1 MCHAFGVMSENSSLS
16 PRSQISSKTFICLHI
31 AFKSM
36 IHLSSG
42 FPGGL
47 VVKNLPANAG
57 DEGSI
62 PEYQEGPLEVEMATH
77 SSVLAW
83 EIPWTQKPGGLQSVG
98 SHRVGCD

>member
-1 MCHAFGVMSENSSLS
+1 
-16 PRSQISSKTFICLHI
+16 
-31 AFKSM
+31 M

-77 SSVLAW
+77 SSILAW
-83 EIPWTQKPGGLQSVG
+83 KVPWTEDPGGLHFMASQRAG
-98 SHRVGCD
+98 HDLATE